1 MSYKQEF
8 QSNNVDIQSLI
19 DLAKTLPDAENLDSE
34 IATQDDLINQI
45 ASALEWE
52 IKSSLPSCIATG
64 NTAPLL
70 LILQDING
78 NIIFENYDSD
88 TFTIDLSDYI
98 GDIVSIITDNGYTID
113 VVIDE
118 YAVSIPVTS
127 GTISAYAMNPES
139 YYFVV
144 PNHNITININEP
156 Y

>member
-70 LILQDING
+70 NLQDING
-78 NIIFENYDSD
+78 NIIFEKDDSD

-98 GDIVSIITDNGYTID
+98 GDIVSIITDKGCTID

-127 GTISAYAMNPES
+127 GTISPYVISPES